1 MILRFDSLSVY
12 YVSKNKKQLRVK
24 VYWKSDFAPSSY
36 ELSFYP
42 TLWRDGDAYELGLD
56 ENPSRIV
63 ESVELT
69 YSTSSEKSVE
79 LFRNIVLN

>member
-42 TLWRDGDAYELGLD
+42 TLWRDGDVYELGLD

-63 ESVELT
+63 ESVELI
-69 YSTSSEKSVE
+69 YSSSGEKNME
-79 LFRNIVLN
+79 LFRDILLN